1 MEQTWWWTWMHIW
14 KQLWNVDFLC
24 FDQLYTGPR
33 MHLDQKTS
41 LSCPP
46 SLCAHVALSWWL
58 GGRGLWA
65 PSKRPCLMITLP
77 RGRKQQDAW
86 DSSSPALL
94 PSQQVQGRV
103 WVERWLSSGG
113 SPCEAW
119 NERKERQYAGI
130 NQRSSIDPDLL
141 NICVRH
147 SFAVRS
153 SLEYN
158 GASQQATDVWVPV
171 GCEKMSPPTLPIV
184 FHASHV
190 RPLLLGHYKSE
201 HTRPH
206 THCQPT
212 FKDRWKPRGG
222 SLLAFRQ

>member
-24 FDQLYTGPR
+24 FDQLYTGPC

-130 NQRSSIDPDLL
+130 NQTKVKHRSWLIKYLRKTFLCCPRLFRIQWRLSTGDG
-141 NICVRH
+141 CVSASGLWKNVSPYFANCIPRIPCA
-147 SFAVRS
+147 SFIARS
-153 SLEYN
+153 L
-158 GASQQATDVWVPV
+158 
-171 GCEKMSPPTLPIV
+171 
-184 FHASHV
+184 
-190 RPLLLGHYKSE
+190 
-201 HTRPH
+201 
-206 THCQPT
+206 
-212 FKDRWKPRGG
+212 
-222 SLLAFRQ
+222 